1 MGGEKVNEERGPIA
15 GSVRRVDAR
24 GEGGVLPSSD
34 KGLPEMTLVYIYL
47 PLEQKHIVGC
57 EYVKDKSRSG
67 KQSVRNQKRGQQG
80 VWSDKKETAKC
91 FSLLPLFPTESID
104 LVLSLAFH

>member
-1 MGGEKVNEERGPIA
+1 MGGEKVNEEQGLIA

-24 GEGGVLPSSD
+24 GWSGGLPGSD
-34 KGLPEMTLVYIYL
+34 KGLSEMTLVYIYL

-67 KQSVRNQKRGQQG
+67 KRSV
-80 VWSDKKETAKC
+80 
-91 FSLLPLFPTESID
+91 
-104 LVLSLAFH
+104 